1 MKQRI
6 GYEKRVFRTC
16 IKAITSLMAYFDEG
30 IYDPLTGLLA
40 PLYFY
45 ESSQRLISWAERTGR
60 HTALISIQLGNLK
73 DEQIIKCASD
83 LNMELRGG
91 DLLARMSEKI
101 FVLHLIGDL
110 LGAKQLIFRLE
121 NKSKADLVFEAIEL
135 QNGEGIASALK
146 RLSV

>member
-1 MKQRI
+1 
-6 GYEKRVFRTC
+6 
-16 IKAITSLMAYFDEG
+16 MAYFDEG

-60 HTALISIQLGNLK
+60 RTALISIQLGDLK
-73 DEQIIKCASD
+73 DDQVIKCASD
-83 LNMELRGG
+83 INVELRGG
-91 DLLARMSEKI
+91 DLLGRVSEKI

-121 NKSKADLVFEAIEL
+121 NKTKAKANLVFEAVEL

-146 RLSV
+146 RLGA

>member
-1 MKQRI
+1 MQRI
-6 GYEKRVFRTC
+6 GDEKRVFRPC
-16 IKAITSLMAYFDEG
+16 IKAITSLMAFFDEG

-60 HTALISIQLGNLK
+60 QTSLISIQLGDLN
-73 DEQIIKCASD
+73 DAQIIKCASD
-83 LNMELRGG
+83 LDVELRGG
-91 DLLARMSEKI
+91 DLLARMSEKL

-121 NKSKADLVFEAIEL
+121 NKIKVDLIFAALEL
-135 QNGEGIASALK
+135 ETGEGISSALK
-146 RLSV
+146 RLGV

>member
-1 MKQRI
+1 
-6 GYEKRVFRTC
+6 
-16 IKAITSLMAYFDEG
+16 MAYFDEG

-60 HTALISIQLGNLK
+60 RTALISIQLGDLK
-73 DEQIIKCASD
+73 DDQVIKCASD
-83 LNMELRGG
+83 INVELRGG
-91 DLLARMSEKI
+91 DLLGRLSEKI

-121 NKSKADLVFEAIEL
+121 NKTKAKAKANLVFEAVEL

-146 RLSV
+146 RLGA

>member
-1 MKQRI
+1 
-6 GYEKRVFRTC
+6 
-16 IKAITSLMAYFDEG
+16 MAYFDEG

-60 HTALISIQLGNLK
+60 RTALISIQLGDLK
-73 DEQIIKCASD
+73 DDQVIKCASD
-83 LNMELRGG
+83 INVELRGG
-91 DLLARMSEKI
+91 DLLGRLSEKI

-121 NKSKADLVFEAIEL
+121 NKTKAKANLVFKAVEL

-146 RLSV
+146 RLGA

>member
-1 MKQRI
+1 
-6 GYEKRVFRTC
+6 
-16 IKAITSLMAYFDEG
+16 MAFFDEG

-60 HTALISIQLGNLK
+60 PTSLISIQLGDLN
-73 DEQIIKCASD
+73 DAQIIKCASD
-83 LNMELRGG
+83 LNVELRGG
-91 DLLARMSEKI
+91 DLLARMSEKL

-121 NKSKADLVFEAIEL
+121 NKIKADLAFAAVEL
-135 QNGEGIASALK
+135 DKDEGISSALK
-146 RLSV
+146 RLGV

>member
-1 MKQRI
+1 
-6 GYEKRVFRTC
+6 
-16 IKAITSLMAYFDEG
+16 MAYFDEG

-60 HTALISIQLGNLK
+60 RTALISIQLGDLK
-73 DEQIIKCASD
+73 DDQVIKCASD
-83 LNMELRGG
+83 INVELRGG
-91 DLLARMSEKI
+91 DLLGRLSEKI

-121 NKSKADLVFEAIEL
+121 NKTKAKANLVFEAVEL

-146 RLSV
+146 RLGA

>member
-1 MKQRI
+1 
-6 GYEKRVFRTC
+6 
-16 IKAITSLMAYFDEG
+16 MAYFDEG

-60 HTALISIQLGNLK
+60 RTALISIQLGDLK
-73 DEQIIKCASD
+73 DDQVIKCASD
-83 LNMELRGG
+83 INVELRGG
-91 DLLARMSEKI
+91 DLLGRLSEKI

-121 NKSKADLVFEAIEL
+121 NKSKAKANLVFEAVEL

-146 RLSV
+146 RLGA

>member
-1 MKQRI
+1 
-6 GYEKRVFRTC
+6 
-16 IKAITSLMAYFDEG
+16 MAYFDEG

-45 ESSQRLISWAERTGR
+45 ENSQRLISWAERTGR
-60 HTALISIQLGNLK
+60 RTALISIQLGDLK
-73 DEQIIKCASD
+73 DDQVIKCASD
-83 LNMELRGG
+83 INVELRGG
-91 DLLARMSEKI
+91 DLLGRLSEKI

-121 NKSKADLVFEAIEL
+121 NKTKAKANLVFKAVEL

-146 RLSV
+146 RLGA

>member
-1 MKQRI
+1 
-6 GYEKRVFRTC
+6 
-16 IKAITSLMAYFDEG
+16 MAFFDEG

-60 HTALISIQLGNLK
+60 QTSLISIQLGDLS
-73 DEQIIKCASD
+73 DAQIIKCASD
-83 LNMELRGG
+83 LNVELRGG
-91 DLLARMSEKI
+91 DLLARMRERL

-121 NKSKADLVFEAIEL
+121 NKIKADLVFAAVEL
-135 QNGEGIASALK
+135 DKGEGISSALK
-146 RLSV
+146 RLGV

>member
-1 MKQRI
+1 
-6 GYEKRVFRTC
+6 
-16 IKAITSLMAYFDEG
+16 MAYFDEG

-60 HTALISIQLGNLK
+60 RTALISIQLGDLK
-73 DEQIIKCASD
+73 DDQVIKCASD
-83 LNMELRGG
+83 ISVELRGG

-121 NKSKADLVFEAIEL
+121 NKTKANLVFEAIEL

-146 RLSV
+146 RLGA